1 MILFQT
7 RMSALASTTVPSC
20 APTPRGPTLAPVTSV
35 SSWHL
40 HPAHGV
46 SVSSVGKVI
55 SAYIRNSSGP

>member
-7 RMSALASTTVPSC
+7 RMNAVASTTVPSC

-35 SSWHL
+35 SNWHL

-46 SVSSVGKVI
+46 SVSSVGILLKFFE
-55 SAYIRNSSGP
+55 